1 MTDVPK
7 RDTFSRM
14 ATPNVATKVQTS
26 NAQAELEEELRQ
38 AERDF
43 ANGDFIERTIE
54 ELDRCIA
61 ASTWPWPDESSK

>member
-1 MTDVPK
+1 VTHSPQ
-7 RDTFSRM
+7 RDIFTRM
-14 ATPNVATKVQTS
+14 ATPNVATAAQAS

-43 ANGDFIERTIE
+43 ANGDFIELTIE

-61 ASTWPWPDESSK
+61 AGKWPWPDESSK